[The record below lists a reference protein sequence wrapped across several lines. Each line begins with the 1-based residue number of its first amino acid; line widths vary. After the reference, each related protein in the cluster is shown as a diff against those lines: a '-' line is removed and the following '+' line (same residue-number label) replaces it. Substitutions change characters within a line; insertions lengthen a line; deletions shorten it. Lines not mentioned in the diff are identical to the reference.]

1 MKIANNFADVTVAT
15 TQENSDTE
23 TICMCIVPVKIRHW
37 ENIENEVL
45 TYAMLDSC
53 SQGSFIQ
60 EDLIKELQLSGRKT
74 TLNLKTL
81 NGERTESTV
90 LIEGMDVK
98 GVSGNNSCIKLQ
110 KMYARIELPVDKEEI
125 ATHDKIKQWD
135 YLKVITSDITQT
147 DGIKVGLLIGANC
160 MKALEPLKV
169 ISSVDG
175 GPYAYQTRL
184 GWCIVGPITNM
195 VGKKSIG
202 CN

>member
-1 MKIANNFADVTVAT
+1 MEIFPRISLEQIVVLDKMEIKKIANNFADVTVAT

-23 TICMCIVPVKIRHW
+23 IISIMCIVPVKIRHW
-37 ENIENEVL
+37 KNIKNEVL

-98 GVSGNNSCIKLQ
+98 GVSGNNSWVKLP
-110 KMYARIELPVDKEEI
+110 KMYARTELLVDKEEI
-125 ATHDKIKQWD
+125 ATPNKIKQWD
-135 YLKVITSDITQT
+135 YLKVI
-147 DGIKVGLLIGANC
+147 
-160 MKALEPLKV
+160 
-169 ISSVDG
+169 
-175 GPYAYQTRL
+175 
-184 GWCIVGPITNM
+184 
-195 VGKKSIG
+195 
-202 CN
+202 